1 MTIEMAKSTSG
12 PWARLQR
19 RLLLL
24 LGFKPT
30 VQRHLGDM
38 GLTADE
44 TQKIGQIAAATIRQY
59 TFPLRIERMFQDY
72 VRENSRAARISLAMM
87 TAMVFGTLPLWIS
100 ILELPAQSI
109 HMMTLMSWGV
119 IAPLF
124 LGVTVIQ
131 IRYLNTDF
139 AEWTLI
145 AAMLFEAIFVEVA
158 RYRSGQLG
166 YFVEPSISV
175 LVPVAVIAMAR
186 FRITTNFLFIALY
199 FQTLAS
205 EPFWWGDGN
214 WMGGSALWLANL
226 IVTTLLV
233 AASLF
238 LKVTLLD
245 RRKVRQR
252 NLANASVVAV
262 YFSLLIYEGM
272 HWPDGIPTRA
282 PTGWLLE
289 VLVLTIVM
297 LSSIWSKLSSR
308 RQWAANVMLQL
319 MAYRDSLTGLPN
331 RRAFEDHYERV
342 IRALGRSQKRQMVLA
357 VLDLD
362 HFKMLNDDY
371 GHDYGD
377 GALAEVALV
386 LAQFARRSLDIS
398 ARLGGEEFALLLYDC
413 DAENARRR
421 LAELV
426 EAVAAAKI
434 ENRGTERGLL
444 TCSIGAVVVGP
455 GATLGEAYRLA
466 DELLYQVKGAGR
478 NNYAL
483 TGSL

>member
-1 MTIEMAKSTSG
+1 MTIEVAKSPSG
-12 PWARLQR
+12 PLARLQR
-19 RLLLL
+19 GLLAL
-24 LGFKPT
+24 LGFKPGG
-30 VQRHLGDM
+30 QRHLGDI
-38 GLTADE
+38 GLTAE
-44 TQKIGQIAAATIRQY
+44 EAQKIGQIATATIRQY
-59 TFPLRIERMFQDY
+59 TFPPRIERMFQRH
-72 VRENSRAARISLAMM
+72 VRENSRAARISVAMM
-87 TAMVFGTLPLWIS
+87 TAVVFGSLPLWIS
-100 ILELPAQSI
+100 VLEIPAQSV
-109 HMMTLMSWGV
+109 HMMTLMSLGV

-124 LGVTVIQ
+124 VAVTFVQ
-131 IRYLNTDF
+131 IRYLDTDF
-139 AEWTLI
+139 AEWALI
-145 AAMLFEAIFVEVA
+145 VAMLFEAIFVEVA

-214 WMGGSALWLANL
+214 WMGGSALWFANL
-226 IVTTLLV
+226 IVTILLV
-233 AASLF
+233 AASIF
-238 LKVTLLD
+238 LKVTLRD
-245 RRKVRQR
+245 RRKIRQR
-252 NLANASVVAV
+252 NLANTLIIAV
-262 YFSLLIYEGM
+262 YFSLLIYESM

-282 PTGWLLE
+282 PTGWLME
-289 VLVLTIVM
+289 VLLLTIVM
-297 LSSIWSKLSSR
+297 LASIWSKLSSR

-342 IRALGRSQKRQMVLA
+342 IRALGRSQKQQMVFA

-426 EAVAAAKI
+426 AAVAGMKI
-434 ENRGTERGLL
+434 ENSSAERGVL

-455 GATLGEAYRLA
+455 GATLGAAYRLA

-483 TGSL
+483 TDSL